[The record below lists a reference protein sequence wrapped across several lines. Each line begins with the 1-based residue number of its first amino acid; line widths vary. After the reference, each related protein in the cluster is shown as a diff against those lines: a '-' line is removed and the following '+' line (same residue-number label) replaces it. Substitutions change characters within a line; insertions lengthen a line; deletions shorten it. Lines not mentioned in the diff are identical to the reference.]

1 MHVLTFAE
9 VVHYLQIMFSMSQG
23 KRPDVG
29 EETLPL
35 DIPYRELMVSLME
48 SAWAPNPEERPSF
61 SSEFLCMIGNS
72 AALATLCCCIFVA
85 PAEVLLLLPCQLY

>member
-1 MHVLTFAE
+1 MRVLTFAD
-9 VVHYLQIMFSMSQG
+9 VIHHLQIMFSMSQG

-61 SSEFLCMIGNS
+61 SSEFLFCS
-72 AALATLCCCIFVA
+72 V
-85 PAEVLLLLPCQLY
+85 